1 LRLLLDTHTL
11 LWWFSDDPALPK
23 TSRRAIVHPASHV
36 FVSAASAW
44 EISTKFRLGKLPSA
58 LELVQ
63 DFKGYLA
70 REGFNDLPV
79 SSDQGVRAGLLPGP
93 LKDPFDRMLI
103 AQAQSESLSIVSN
116 ETIFDHYGVNRIW

>member
-1 LRLLLDTHTL
+1 MRLLLDTHAL
-11 LWWFSDDPALPK
+11 LCWFSDDPALPK
-23 TSRRAIVHPASHV
+23 TCRRAVTHPASHI

-63 DFKGYLA
+63 DFDGYVA

-79 SSDQGVRAGLLPGP
+79 SSEQGFCRVR
-93 LKDPFDRMLI
+93 
-103 AQAQSESLSIVSN
+103 
-116 ETIFDHYGVNRIW
+116 